1 MTGGIG
7 LTALQKQK
15 KIQSELF
22 FAEVLDR
29 IAAGKHPRL
38 LPRGSSMRP
47 FIRGDKDKIVLS
59 QLTEA
64 SYAVGR
70 IVLVHLD
77 RGYLIHRITRID
89 GPVYTLR
96 GDGNPYQREQCT
108 RDQILAEVTVVIRG
122 KREILLG
129 SKLWKRYER
138 FWPANDT
145 LRRLFLALY
154 RRTLYR
160 WGF

>member
-1 MTGGIG
+1 M
-7 LTALQKQK
+7 
-15 KIQSELF
+15 
-22 FAEVLDR
+22 
-29 IAAGKHPRL
+29 
-38 LPRGSSMRP
+38 
-47 FIRGDKDKIVLS
+47 LS

-145 LRRLFLALY
+145 LRRLALALY

-160 WGF
+160 WGL

>member
-70 IVLVHLD
+70 IVL
-77 RGYLIHRITRID
+77 GT
-89 GPVYTLR
+89 
-96 GDGNPYQREQCT
+96 
-108 RDQILAEVTVVIRG
+108 
-122 KREILLG
+122 
-129 SKLWKRYER
+129 
-138 FWPANDT
+138 
-145 LRRLFLALY
+145 
-154 RRTLYR
+154 
-160 WGF
+160 